1 MGIPGDRFLTEK
13 EWWESCPGDGGGN
26 REQSLTTSIL
36 RFLSTISRA
45 ILNWLTFFL
54 TGDSDVVL
62 SVENAKG
69 ETVWS
74 RPLRGRKGFNQVR
87 WDLVV
92 EERRAPFD

>member
-1 MGIPGDRFLTEK
+1 
-13 EWWESCPGDGGGN
+13 
-26 REQSLTTSIL
+26 
-36 RFLSTISRA
+36 
-45 ILNWLTFFL
+45 
-54 TGDSDVVL
+54 VVL